1 MEDECQTTKEYT
13 EDERYEHYCA
23 LNNAMDD
30 IIQTLNK
37 YIMGTD
43 IINNKVTPE
52 WIKEHSKLIIRYRD
66 WISDY
71 SQISPEIEDGEF
83 RIKAEGIE
91 FFLNCL
97 CDQLR
102 KHGTFDISVYY
113 RLNQYIKSVVDY
125 KVPINEEN
133 DLSNML
139 SAMKVSS
146 T

>member
-23 LNNAMDD
+23 LNNAMD
-30 IIQTLNK
+30 
-37 YIMGTD
+37 D